1 MSEAI
6 TFNIGVV
13 DSFCII
19 IDSFCEF
26 ILYVKTVLPLPQSM
40 LTPRRDLIQPS
51 KSISSTPY
59 SKIQRADSDPIRR
72 LSLSFNGTVT
82 TPTKPPTIFEN
93 PGNVEV
99 SSLVTTAKMGLQRT
113 PRVKS
118 EEENEHVNDMI
129 SLATPTEVADE
140 GNEMNIEGALTD
152 ELKIL
157 QDKNRHLYRQIEVV
171 HVTICVFRFIL

>member
-1 MSEAI
+1 MY
-6 TFNIGVV
+6 
-13 DSFCII
+13 
-19 IDSFCEF
+19 
-26 ILYVKTVLPLPQSM
+26 LKTVLPLPQSM

-72 LSLSFNGTVT
+72 LSLSFNGAVT

-93 PGNVEV
+93 PGINEV
-99 SSLVTTAKMGLQRT
+99 SSLVTAAKMGLQRT

-118 EEENEHVNDMI
+118 EEEDERVNDVI
-129 SLATPTEVADE
+129 SFATPTKVGDE
-140 GNEMNIEGALTD
+140 ELNIEGALTD

-157 QDKNRHLYRQIEVV
+157 QDKNRHLYRQIEV
-171 HVTICVFRFIL
+171 HVKGMYT

>member
-1 MSEAI
+1 
-6 TFNIGVV
+6 
-13 DSFCII
+13 
-19 IDSFCEF
+19 
-26 ILYVKTVLPLPQSM
+26 M

-72 LSLSFNGTVT
+72 LSLSFNGAVT